1 MPSAVAIDVR
11 VLSDLI
17 GGIGLTL
24 RRRVSLE
31 AEVLFLR
38 RQLAVYIEQRVKPPS
53 LDAATRVS
61 LALLSRLFAW
71 RLALVVVRPET
82 LIRLHR
88 AGFRLFW
95 KWRSRAGRPPIPLEL
110 RELIRKMAKG
120 KSAVGSGA
128 DRQ

>member
-1 MPSAVAIDVR
+1 MPSAVAIVVR

-38 RQLAVYIEQRVKPPS
+38 WQLALYMERRVKPRR

-61 LALLSRLFAW
+61 LVLLSRLFEW
-71 RLALVVVRPET
+71 RSALVCVREHPPFTAVTEVFT
-82 LIRLHR
+82 
-88 AGFRLFW
+88 
-95 KWRSRAGRPPIPLEL
+95 RS
-110 RELIRKMAKG
+110 
-120 KSAVGSGA
+120 
-128 DRQ
+128 DRC